1 MLELKHLK
9 KYYYVGDSVTKAL
22 DDVSVSFRKQEFV
35 AILGP
40 SGSGKTTM
48 LNNIGGLDIYD
59 SGDLIIKGKS
69 TKEFKESDWD
79 AYRNNSVGFIFQS
92 YNIIGH
98 LSILDNVEMGMT
110 LSGVPNE
117 EKKKKAIYALERVGL
132 GPHINKKPNQ
142 LSGGQMQRV
151 AIARAIANDPEILL
165 CDEPTGAL
173 DTETSDQIMQL
184 IKELSKERLVIMV
197 THNPDLAKQYADRI
211 INFADGKIQDDSNP
225 YTEDES
231 NDEFELKK
239 TKMTFWTAL
248 KLSFTNLRTKKAR
261 TALTAFASS
270 IGIIS
275 IAIVLALS
283 SGFQKQID
291 KTQSN
296 TLAQFPV
303 TISQT
308 ASQTSGSASTT
319 KEKKD
324 PNNKK
329 FTAELSQAEKST
341 HTNKITKNYI
351 NYVKKMDSNLS
362 KNIGYTYSTGMN
374 LLSKSNGKVKSVQ
387 FSNASSNAASSSMSM
402 MASSTGVGG
411 SVYPSTDNNGK
422 GFLSKH
428 YKVLAGS
435 MPTNEN
441 DVVLIVNS
449 DNSTNVNALK
459 NIGMSV
465 KSGEKIDYSKIVG
478 KTFKVVSNN
487 TYYQKNSAGT
497 YSPNTDM
504 SSMYNNSSNKT
515 IKISGIL
522 KVKSKSSENILSS
535 GIAYS
540 DKLTQDI
547 IQMNKNSD
555 IVKAQKASDTNV
567 LTGGAID
574 GTTSKSTLVSY
585 LGGSTTPSSIL
596 IYPNT
601 FDNKDKVLKYLD
613 KYNKGKSKANKVIY
627 TDLAGQVSN
636 LTGGLMSAITYV
648 LVAFAGISLVTSM
661 IMIAIITY
669 TSVLE
674 RTKEIGILKALGAR
688 KKDITRVFDAETTI
702 LGVSSGLLGVIIAWL
717 ATFPINIILKSMT
730 DLSNVAQ
737 LNPWHAVH
745 HQYSLDCS
753 RWSHSSSYGCEE
765 RCRYCFKIRIVNQF
779 KKLMLL
785 NFSTCISFFR

>member
-1 MLELKHLK
+1 MLELKHIK

-48 LNNIGGLDIYD
+48 LNGIGGLDIYD
-59 SGDLIIKGKS
+59 SGDLIINGKS
-69 TKEFKESDWD
+69 TKDFSASDWD

-110 LSGVPNE
+110 LSGVPNA
-117 EKKKKAIYALERVGL
+117 EKKQKATEALERVGL
-132 GPHINKKPNQ
+132 GPHMNKKPNQ
-142 LSGGQMQRV
+142 LSGGQLQRV

-173 DTETSDQIMQL
+173 DTETSEEIMKL
-184 IKELSKERLVIMV
+184 IKELSSERLVIMV
-197 THNPDLAKQYADRI
+197 THNPTLAKEYADRI
-211 INFADGKIQDDSNP
+211 INFADGKILDDSNP
-225 YTEDES
+225 YQEDAS
-231 NDEFELKK
+231 KDTFELKK

-248 KLSFTNLRTKKAR
+248 KLSFTNLKTKKAR
-261 TALTAFASS
+261 TFLTAFASS

-308 ASQTSGSASTT
+308 ASKTTATTTTQKKTSKS
-319 KEKKD
+319 
-324 PNNKK
+324 NKVK
-329 FTAELSQAEKST
+329 AELSQQEKMT
-341 HTNKITKNYI
+341 HKNKLTKNYL
-351 NYVKKMDSNLS
+351 NYVADLDTDLS
-362 KNIGYTYSTGMN
+362 KNVTYTYTTGMN
-374 LLSKSNGKVKSVQ
+374 LLTKQNGKVKTAQ
-387 FSNASSNAASSSMSM
+387 FSNASSDNATASMSTAA
-402 MASSTGVGG
+402 MASSTGVGV
-411 SVYPSTDNNGK
+411 SVYPSTSNG
-422 GFLSKH
+422 GADFLKKH
-428 YKVLAGS
+428 FKVLSGS
-435 MPTNEN
+435 MPKSEN
-441 DVVLIVNS
+441 DVVLIVDR
-449 DNSTNVNALK
+449 DNSTNINALK
-459 NIGMSV
+459 NIGMKV
-465 KSGEKIDYSKIVG
+465 KDGQKLNYNKIVG
-478 KTFKVVSNN
+478 TEFKVVSNN
-487 TYYQKNSAGT
+487 DYYKENDGGT
-497 YSPNTDM
+497 YSPSSNM
-504 SSMYNNSSNKT
+504 SSLYNNSNNKT
-515 IKISGIL
+515 LRISGIL
-522 KVKSKSSENILSS
+522 RVKSKSSENILSS

-540 DKLTQDI
+540 DKLTKDI
-547 IQMNKNSD
+547 IQTNKNSD
-555 IVKAQKASDTNV
+555 IVKAQKSSDSNV
-567 LTGGAID
+567 LTGASVD
-574 GTTSKSTLVSY
+574 SDTKTSLVSA
-585 LGGSTTPSSIL
+585 LGGSTTPASIL

-601 FDNKDKVLKYLD
+601 FKNKDKVLDYLD
-613 KYNKGKSKANKVIY
+613 KYNKGKSSSDKVIY

-688 KKDITRVFDAETTI
+688 KKDITRVFDAETVI
-702 LGVSSGLLGVIIAWL
+702 LGVGSGLLGVIIAWL
-717 ATFPINIILKSMT
+717 ATFPINAILKGMT

-737 LNPWHAVH
+737 LNPVHALILIIISTVLTVIGGH
-745 HQYSLDCS
+745 IPA
-753 RWSHSSSYGCEE
+753 
-765 RCRYCFKIRIVNQF
+765 KMAA
-779 KKLMLL
+779 KKDAATALR
-785 NFSTCISFFR
+785 SE

>member
-1 MLELKHLK
+1 MLELKHIK

-22 DDVSVSFRKQEFV
+22 DDVSVSFRKKEFV

-48 LNNIGGLDIYD
+48 LNGIGGLDIYD

-69 TKEFKESDWD
+69 TKDFSEADWD

-110 LSGVPNE
+110 LSGVGNE
-117 EKKKKAIYALERVGL
+117 EKKEKAIAALERVGL
-132 GPHINKKPNQ
+132 GPHIHKRPNQ

-173 DTETSDQIMQL
+173 DTETSEEIMQL
-184 IKELSKERLVIMV
+184 IKELSEERLVIMV
-197 THNPDLAKQYADRI
+197 THNPSLAKEYASRI
-211 INFADGKIQDDSNP
+211 INFADGKIQNDSNP
-225 YTEDES
+225 FEADETKD
-231 NDEFELKK
+231 NFELKK
-239 TKMTFWTAL
+239 TKMTYWTAL

-308 ASQTSGSASTT
+308 VAKQTGQST
-319 KEKKD
+319 KEKKVS
-324 PNNKK
+324 KSK
-329 FTAELSQAEKST
+329 QVTAKLSEQEKSV
-341 HTNKITKNYI
+341 HTNKITKDYQKYI
-351 NYVKKMDSNLS
+351 KNMDPDLA
-362 KNIGYTYSTGMN
+362 KNVTYTYSTGMN
-374 LLSKSNGKVKSVQ
+374 LLSKENGKVKTAQ
-387 FSNASSNAASSSMSM
+387 FSNSNTSSSSAMSGM
-402 MASSTGVGG
+402 QAAMASSTGVGG
-411 SVYPSTDNNGK
+411 SVYPSSSNG
-422 GFLSKH
+422 GADFLKKH
-428 YKVLAGS
+428 YSVIAGS
-435 MPTNEN
+435 MPKNEN
-441 DVVLIVNS
+441 EIILIVDR
-449 DNSTNVNALK
+449 DNSTNINALK
-459 NIGMSV
+459 NIGLNV
-465 KSGEKIDYSKIVG
+465 KNNQKLDFNKIVG
-478 KTFKVVSNN
+478 TQLKIVPNN
-487 TYYQKNSAGT
+487 DYYQSTSFGT
-497 YSPNTDM
+497 YAPNTDL
-504 SSMYNNSSNKT
+504 SAMYNNSNNRT
-515 IKISGIL
+515 VTISGIL
-522 KVKSKSSENILSS
+522 RVKSKSSENILSS

-547 IQMNKNSD
+547 IKDNKNSD
-555 IVKAQKASDTNV
+555 IVKAQKSSDTNV
-567 LTGGAID
+567 LTNATVD
-574 GTTSKSTLVSY
+574 SATKASLVSY
-585 LGGSTTPSSIL
+585 LGGSTTPASIL

-601 FDNKDKVLKYLD
+601 FKNKDKVLSYLD
-613 KYNKGKSKANKVIY
+613 KYNKHKSSQDKVIY

-636 LTGGLMSAITYV
+636 LTGGLMDAITYV
-648 LVAFAGISLVTSM
+648 LIAFAGISLVTSM

-688 KKDITRVFDAETTI
+688 KKDITRVFDAETII

-717 ATFPINIILKSMT
+717 ATIPINIILKNMT

-737 LNPWHAVH
+737 LNPVHAVILIIISTVLTVIGGH
-745 HQYSLDCS
+745 VPA
-753 RWSHSSSYGCEE
+753 RMAA
-765 RCRYCFKIRIVNQF
+765 
-779 KKLMLL
+779 KKDAATALR
-785 NFSTCISFFR
+785 SE